1 MFSFSHLL
9 PLYLEI
15 ERVEVG
21 EKEEKWIFVRKNE
34 RLNVD
39 SIHKDEIILRDTFKY
54 IRNVM
59 PRNNYLQFRL
69 SLFMLL
75 SG

>member
-15 ERVEVG
+15 GRVEVG